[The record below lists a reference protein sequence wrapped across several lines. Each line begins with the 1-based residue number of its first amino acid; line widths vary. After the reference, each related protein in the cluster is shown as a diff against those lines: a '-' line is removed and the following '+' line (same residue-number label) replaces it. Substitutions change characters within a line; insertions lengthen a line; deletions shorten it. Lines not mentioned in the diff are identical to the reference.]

1 MSAPIIDLSKSV
13 VGHFFITVIESSIIS
28 RILKPIEIP
37 NCMACNPACASA
49 ANGDATSEWRT
60 VFDSKSSP
68 LHLVLPILK
77 QIWKIVDQKLRQSK
91 LSPAFSYRHVYG
103 LCLFLRITKVR
114 NKKYDIVR

>member
-1 MSAPIIDLSKSV
+1 
-13 VGHFFITVIESSIIS
+13 
-28 RILKPIEIP
+28 
-37 NCMACNPACASA
+37 MACNPACASA

>member
-1 MSAPIIDLSKSV
+1 MITYFKKSFSLQLSISMKA
-13 VGHFFITVIESSIIS
+13 FFPFSS
-28 RILKPIEIP
+28 LVTLVNFPLVCDEH
-37 NCMACNPACASA
+37 NPKHHLA
-49 ANGDATSEWRT
+49 DATSEWRT